1 MKWGNIK
8 MNKKFLIGSESVTAK
23 KKIVLI
29 AAIALSFVLGHIATM
44 SVMEIETDGD
54 GDSAYISVLG
64 LEYFKGINGY
74 SIK

>member
-1 MKWGNIK
+1 M
-8 MNKKFLIGSESVTAK
+8 K

-29 AAIALSFVLGHIATM
+29 ADIALSFVLGHIATM

>member
-1 MKWGNIK
+1 M
-8 MNKKFLIGSESVTAK
+8 K

-29 AAIALSFVLGHIATM
+29 AAIALCFVLGHIATISLM
-44 SVMEIETDGD
+44 DIEIDGD

-64 LEYFKGINGY
+64 LEYFKGSNGY

>member
-1 MKWGNIK
+1 M
-8 MNKKFLIGSESVTAK
+8 K

-29 AAIALSFVLGHIATM
+29 AA
-44 SVMEIETDGD
+44 
-54 GDSAYISVLG
+54 SAYISVLG

>member
-1 MKWGNIK
+1 M
-8 MNKKFLIGSESVTAK
+8 K

-54 GDSAYISVLG
+54 GYSAYISVLG
-64 LEYFKGINGY
+64 LEYFKGINGH
-74 SIK
+74 IVK

>member
-1 MKWGNIK
+1 MREK
-8 MNKKFLIGSESVTAK
+8 GSETMK

-74 SIK
+74 SIKWIKGFNGA

>member
-1 MKWGNIK
+1 M
-8 MNKKFLIGSESVTAK
+8 K
-23 KKIVLI
+23 KKIVFI
-29 AAIALSFVLGHIATM
+29 VAIILSFILGHIVTM
-44 SVMEIETDGD
+44 NTMKIETDGD

>member
-1 MKWGNIK
+1 M
-8 MNKKFLIGSESVTAK
+8 K

-44 SVMEIETDGD
+44 SVMEIETDGN
-54 GDSAYISVLG
+54 GDSAYISVFG